1 MKVPYLLVVGQR
13 EEEQHNVS
21 LRLRHRRDEG
31 VMTVDEAAERIVNAV
46 VTRSLEL

>member
-13 EEEQHNVS
+13 EEEQGNVS

-31 VMTVDEAAERIVNAV
+31 VKTLDEAARRIVNAV
-46 VTRSLEL
+46 TTRSLEL

>member
-13 EEEQHNVS
+13 EADDGNVS

-31 VMTVDEAAERIVNAV
+31 VQTLAEVTQRILDAVNN
-46 VTRSLEL
+46 RSLEL

>member
-13 EEEQHNVS
+13 EADDGTVA

-31 VMTVDEAAERIVNAV
+31 VQPLDA
-46 VTRSLEL
+46 VTRRISEAVTSRSMDL